1 MMYRYGW
8 DERTVGLTMAGV
20 GVAAIVVQGGVIGPV
35 VKRFGERRALI
46 IGLGFGVA
54 GFAVFGL
61 APSGPVS
68 RALPGCRDT
77 AGARHCGGAAGH
89 EDSVTC
95 SPDGAQRNPGRSS
108 PRPMPFPD
116 YAALHPGYTA
126 PLLRPAE

>member
-68 RALPGCRDT
+68 RPTWLPRYCWGSPLWWR
-77 AGARHCGGAAGH
+77 CG
-89 EDSVTC
+89 SRRQC
-95 SPDGAQRNPGRSS
+95 N
-108 PRPMPFPD
+108 
-116 YAALHPGYTA
+116 L
-126 PLLRPAE
+126 